1 MCMLCEGRGKCVTDI
16 SGSRSKRERASASFG
31 EGSAEKEVCSFTF
44 SHITFCSHPLSCHSL
59 KMQFSLP
66 LFTVL
71 YTYLIHALFFFRC
84 GHIYYTGER
93 IQIWI
98 AQCDCMCQK
107 KQLFHLTKLQ
117 FKQYFLNE
125 SNFKL
130 STQISVP

>member
-1 MCMLCEGRGKCVTDI
+1 MCVKGEGNASQIFRVRGT
-16 SGSRSKRERASASFG
+16 REREQVHRLARGLRERKFVLS
-31 EGSAEKEVCSFTF
+31 F
-44 SHITFCSHPLSCHSL
+44 SHILRSVLTLSCHSL

-98 AQCDCMCQK
+98 AQCDCMYQK